1 MKLSLFSTLRG
12 YRKEYLPKDI
22 FSGIIIAAVSIPI
35 SMGYAQISGIPAVY
49 GLYGSVLPILLFALF
64 STSRQFIF
72 GVDAAPAA
80 IVGGALSTLGIAA
93 ESEAAM
99 DYVPAIALFAGLW
112 LFIFFLLHAD
122 KIVDF
127 ISTPVMGGF
136 ISGIAVTIILM
147 QIPKL
152 MGSPAGSGELL
163 ELAEHIFAAAKN
175 ISWLSLF
182 MGLGALVLIRTFK
195 KLAPKFP
202 MAIVIMALGVL
213 STIIF
218 HVDEK
223 GVVLLQSVERGLPS
237 LVIPDFGNVDL
248 TQAAGR
254 GLMVAVVIMAETLLA
269 ENTFAFR
276 NDYKLN
282 DRQEILACAAG
293 NIAAAAVG
301 CCPVNGSISRTS
313 LNEQYGGKSQAV
325 SITAGITMALILLFG
340 TGFIGYLPVPV
351 LTAIVIS
358 ALMDVVETHLAVRLF
373 KVSRT
378 EFYIF
383 MAAGFSVLC
392 LGTIY
397 GVIIGILL
405 SFVAVIL
412 KATNPPRSFRG
423 MIPGR
428 DAYFDLS
435 KNRFAYPIKG
445 VVIYRFSEN
454 LFFAN
459 IKIFQEDIENS
470 IQKDTRVVIVDASAI
485 NSIDITA
492 ADRLDAISASLK
504 KRGIRFYLTE
514 HSTQINDQLRQ
525 FGIGHMI
532 KDGMVRRTILA
543 ALHDAGIEAPYE
555 LDVPKEDE
563 TKLLRRSI
571 AFLPAEEENTLEEFA
586 WAFGDDAV
594 KEIEESVHHII
605 EQLHQIPDIQRLSEE
620 GLEELLDNWHGLG
633 VLDEDELLRRIELH
647 MDELPEELTSDRKL
661 ILQLLEKRR
670 GKLKEKILAEHP
682 EVLERLEKRRKK
694 LEERLEKQNP
704 EAVQKWKHW
713 KEEHLKD

>member
-1 MKLSLFSTLRG
+1 M
-12 YRKEYLPKDI
+12 
-22 FSGIIIAAVSIPI
+22 
-35 SMGYAQISGIPAVY
+35 
-49 GLYGSVLPILLFALF
+49 
-64 STSRQFIF
+64 
-72 GVDAAPAA
+72 
-80 IVGGALSTLGIAA
+80 
-93 ESEAAM
+93 
-99 DYVPAIALFAGLW
+99 
-112 LFIFFLLHAD
+112 
-122 KIVDF
+122 
-127 ISTPVMGGF
+127 
-136 ISGIAVTIILM
+136 
-147 QIPKL
+147 
-152 MGSPAGSGELL
+152 
-163 ELAEHIFAAAKN
+163 
-175 ISWLSLF
+175 
-182 MGLGALVLIRTFK
+182 
-195 KLAPKFP
+195 
-202 MAIVIMALGVL
+202 
-213 STIIF
+213 
-218 HVDEK
+218 DEK

-435 KNRFAYPIKG
+435 KNRFAY
-445 VVIYRFSEN
+445 
-454 LFFAN
+454 
-459 IKIFQEDIENS
+459 
-470 IQKDTRVVIVDASAI
+470 
-485 NSIDITA
+485 
-492 ADRLDAISASLK
+492 
-504 KRGIRFYLTE
+504 
-514 HSTQINDQLRQ
+514 
-525 FGIGHMI
+525 
-532 KDGMVRRTILA
+532 
-543 ALHDAGIEAPYE
+543 
-555 LDVPKEDE
+555 
-563 TKLLRRSI
+563 LLRRCD
-571 AFLPAEEENTLEEFA
+571 LPF
-586 WAFGDDAV
+586 
-594 KEIEESVHHII
+594 
-605 EQLHQIPDIQRLSEE
+605 QRKP
-620 GLEELLDNWHGLG
+620 
-633 VLDEDELLRRIELH
+633 VFC
-647 MDELPEELTSDRKL
+647 KY
-661 ILQLLEKRR
+661 
-670 GKLKEKILAEHP
+670 
-682 EVLERLEKRRKK
+682 
-694 LEERLEKQNP
+694 
-704 EAVQKWKHW
+704 
-713 KEEHLKD
+713 KDFSGRY